1 MEIATLIIS
10 VLTLLTTI
18 AGIVVSVVLY
28 KKQKKDAALA
38 ELQRKKDDY
47 QLLKDQQLSKSRAR
61 KSPFYGFGDCAKD
74 LEESEFLKIRSRRI

>member
-38 ELQRKKDDY
+38 EKKRKEEERQNAKDELD
-47 QLLKDQQLSKSRAR
+47 AMGIGP
-61 KSPFYGFGDCAKD
+61 SPFSLYGYTKMEIARAKI
-74 LEESEFLKIRSRRI
+74 LMKKVGRR

>member
-38 ELQRKKDDY
+38 EQRRKKEDY
-47 QLLKDQQLSKSRAR
+47 QLLKDQHLAKSRAR
-61 KSPFYGFGDCAKD
+61 NSPFYGFGDCAKD
-74 LEESEFLKIRSRRI
+74 LEESEFLKIRSGRM

>member
-38 ELQRKKDDY
+38 EKKRKEEEWRD
-47 QLLKDQQLSKSRAR
+47 
-61 KSPFYGFGDCAKD
+61 AKD
-74 LEESEFLKIRSRRI
+74 KLDAIGVIPFGAPGFSRMDLAKVAYLKVKARRR

>member
-28 KKQKKDAALA
+28 KKQKKDIALA
-38 ELQRKKDDY
+38 EKKRKEEERQNAKDELDAMGITESGFSLY
-47 QLLKDQQLSKSRAR
+47 GYSKIEIARVKLLKKRLGKR
-61 KSPFYGFGDCAKD
+61 
-74 LEESEFLKIRSRRI
+74 